1 MNLFTI
7 QIQTQTQKI
16 NLWLPKGKGR
26 GKLGFGDLID
36 QGRKYKTDN
45 QQDLMYSTENY
56 IQYLIKIMEKK
67 NKRRLVIVI

>member
-36 QGRKYKTDN
+36 QARKYKTDN
-45 QQDLMYSTENY
+45 QQDPMYSTENY